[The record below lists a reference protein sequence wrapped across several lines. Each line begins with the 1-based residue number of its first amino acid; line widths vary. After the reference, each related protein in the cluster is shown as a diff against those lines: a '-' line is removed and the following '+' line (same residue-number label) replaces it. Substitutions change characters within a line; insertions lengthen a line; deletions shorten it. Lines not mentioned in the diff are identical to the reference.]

1 MGDVPERRNT
11 MSICDECS
19 YYVYDEEYECYTC
32 LVNLDEDEMYNFLKG
47 TNDSCPYFDLDDE
60 YKLARKQ

>member
-1 MGDVPERRNT
+1 

-19 YYVYDEEYECYTC
+19 YYAYDEEYECYTC

-60 YKLARKQ
+60 YKLARRQ